1 MRIYE
6 TMFIVKPD
14 IAEEERENIAKGV
27 VEFLSEKLGAQV
39 DKVDRLGLKKT
50 AYPLRKYNEA
60 DYTVVYFRC
69 TGENLTELEKYFKV
83 RPEFLRWQTFRR
95 VDLEKKEKKQV
106 KKEEV
111 QENPEKVEE

>member
-14 IAEEERENIAKGV
+14 ISEEERENIANGV
-27 VEFLSEKLGAQV
+27 VEFLTEKLGAKV
-39 DKVDRLGLKKT
+39 DKVDRWGIKKT
-50 AYPLRKYNEA
+50 AYPLKKYNEA
-60 DYTVVYFRC
+60 DYTVVYFRS
-69 TGENLTELEKYFKV
+69 TGENLTELEAYFRV

-95 VDLEKKEKKQV
+95 EDLEKKERKQT